1 MPISYEIDSQREI
14 VYCRGAGI
22 VGIEDF
28 TVNLKN
34 RESSPVGHYSL
45 LIDLVGTTTN
55 ITGEEMREL
64 VAFRRRLAARVPPA
78 PVAFAADD
86 DHVFAVLRMMQ
97 MLTETVRPIGVFR
110 SMEDAE
116 KWLESIRQTDVR

>member
-14 VYCRGAGI
+14 VFCQGSGEIA
-22 VGIEDF
+22 IEDF
-28 TVNLKN
+28 RVNLDE
-34 RESSPVGHYSL
+34 RESSPVNHYPL
-45 LIDLVGTTTN
+45 LMDLLGTTTN

-64 VAFRRRLAARVPPA
+64 VAFRRLLAARVPPA
-78 PVAFAADD
+78 PIAFAADD

-110 SMEDAE
+110 NMPDAE
-116 KWLESIRQTDVR
+116 KWLESIRDANAH